1 MEVLKMSQASI
12 VNKIPQ
18 DVWTTINIAA
28 SAQGYGTTYQLFSA
42 ILGGTVKLTDTNITT
57 SQRIP
62 YPMIAVY
69 GINVEIFSDSNTTNL
84 PGLDMNCAMQNM
96 SLLFTKLQMKRAQF
110 MLGDC
115 GAGNDNTGS
124 TGIGTATTTMINT
137 TNGVASAA
145 NFYPLKN
152 IETFSGNETIGGV
165 LTIENG
171 WTPVTAFKVR
181 VTLKAYAAVS
191 AGVPAGS

>member
-1 MEVLKMSQASI
+1 MTQTNASI

-18 DVWTTINIAA
+18 DVWTTVSIAA
-28 SAQGYGTTYQLFSA
+28 SAQGFGTTYQLFSS
-42 ILGGTVKLTDTNITT
+42 ILGGSVKLTDTNITT
-57 SQRIP
+57 SGRIP

-69 GINVEIFSDSNTTNL
+69 GINVEIFSDGNTTNL
-84 PGLDMNCAMQNM
+84 PGLDMNCAMQNL
-96 SLLFTKLQMKRAQF
+96 SLLFTKLYMKRAQF
-110 MLGDC
+110 MLADC

-124 TGIGTATTTMINT
+124 TGIGAATTTQINT
-137 TNGVASAA
+137 TNGVASMA

-152 IETFSGNETIGGV
+152 IETFSGNETIGGI
-165 LTIENG
+165 LTVESG
-171 WTPVTAFKVR
+171 WAPNTAFKVR